1 MSRLLRL
8 WPLLFLLLPGVAGCA
23 TQPYPIHPAIVR
35 AAPSSPPPS
44 AEAAELVLLPPA
56 VTENRTF
63 VTIEGVARYRIG
75 PGDVLDILLTRELAQ
90 DRVSAVVRP
99 NGKVSVGF
107 FEATVAGL
115 TTEQAER
122 EIQRVLAPTHRQ
134 LTAEVMVKEYAS
146 KTVSVLGEVRRLGL
160 FPLKGKTNLVDLL
173 AEAGGP
179 TGNAELRAVRLLR
192 LDGESYTID
201 LFRLVAEGKRFRD
214 LILDAGD
221 VVFVPSRTPDEAKK
235 VFVLGE
241 VKNPGAYALTP
252 NLRVS
257 QVLAMAGGPTGS
269 AVLEDLRVVRGD
281 PSSPQIVE
289 VYANDFTRTPERSQ
303 DIVLQT
309 NDVIVIPRSRIG
321 DWNAFLAQIRP
332 TLDFLT
338 LPLQPFTQYLLIRDF
353 IRKD

>member
-1 MSRLLRL
+1 VSRLLRL

-90 DRVSAVVRP
+90 DRVSAAVRA
-99 NGKVSVGF
+99 NGRVIIGF

-115 TTEQAER
+115 TTDQAER
-122 EIQRVLAPTHRQ
+122 EIHRVLAPTHKQ
-134 LTAEVMVKEYAS
+134 LTVQVMIKEYAS
-146 KTVSVLGEVRRLGL
+146 KTVSVLGEVHKLGL

-173 AEAGGP
+173 AEAGGT
-179 TGNAELRAVRLLR
+179 TGNADLRAIRLLR
-192 LDGESYTID
+192 LDGESYTIN
-201 LFRLVAEGKRFRD
+201 LFRLVSEGKRFRD

-221 VVFVPSRTPDEAKK
+221 VVFVPTRTPGEEKK

-241 VKNPGAYALTP
+241 VKSPGAFPLTP
-252 NLRVS
+252 NLRLS
-257 QVLAMAGGPTGS
+257 HVLAMAGGPTGS
-269 AVLEDLRVVRGD
+269 AALESARVIRGDLR
-281 PSSPQIVE
+281 SPQIMDVD
-289 VYANDFTRTPERSQ
+289 VSSVIKARDRSQ
-303 DIVLQT
+303 DIMLQT
-309 NDVIVIPRSRIG
+309 NDLVVVPRDRIG
-321 DWNAFLAQIRP
+321 DWNAFLAQLRP
-332 TLDFLT
+332 TLEFIA
-338 LPLQPFTQYLLIRDF
+338 LPLQPFSQYLLIRELV
-353 IRKD
+353 K